1 MAIVNLNT
9 ARRKCIHCKGDA
21 NVYDKKRWFCG
32 LNYYNAHW
40 FCKIKRIQ
48 GVK

>member
-21 NVYDKKRWFCG
+21 HVYDKKRWFCG
-32 LNYYNAHW
+32 LNYYNAHG
-40 FCKIKRIQ
+40 FCKVKRIQ
-48 GVK
+48 GVA